1 MSLSRT
7 LRSRLFRLIASEGW
21 EKLRRPLADI
31 KRRLTFQP
39 HIVRVFLELDDP
51 YSYLLATYLD
61 ELSQSFDIE
70 LRLYLTEAITDAYRP
85 APELWPEYALED
97 SRALARE
104 LGIPFLDKG
113 VSPPVEHRR
122 RLTAALA
129 TQSGVDR
136 NREIVDGICSYWRG
150 DSERVARWANASSD
164 DEAEQTLAG
173 NQRRLKQLGH
183 YNTAMIHYGG
193 EWYWGVDRLHYL
205 VARLDSLGLRKSPSP
220 GIAAIRQAMRIDL
233 PVRPPASA
241 SSLPPLEFFLSFR
254 SPYSYLAINRVR
266 AIADA
271 FGVELRI
278 RLVLPMVMRKMQ
290 VPRAKALYI
299 AFDAGREA
307 RRLGIPFGKFHDPVG
322 KGIEFCM
329 AAAHVAKAE
338 NRHAEFVAEAARAI
352 FARGI
357 DVATEQGLRKVT
369 AKAALFW
376 PFVADNAGRDDW
388 RPLAEAARRD
398 MTEAGSWGVPTMKIG
413 DWKTWGQDRD
423 WLLVRHLEDLC
434 QSEDGVI
441 V

>member
-1 MSLSRT
+1 MSLSRM
-7 LRSRLFRLIASEGW
+7 LRSRLFDLLASEGW
-21 EKLRRPLADI
+21 EKTRRALAEI
-31 KRRLTFQP
+31 RRRLTFQP
-39 HIVRVFLELDDP
+39 HVVRVFLELDDP

-61 ELSQSFDIE
+61 ELSESFDIE
-70 LRLYLTEAITDAYRP
+70 LRLYLTEAVTDAYRP

-113 VSPPVEHRR
+113 ASPPAEYRR
-122 RLTAALA
+122 RLIATLA
-129 TQSGVDR
+129 TQSGDGI
-136 NREIVDGICSYWRG
+136 NRDIVDGVCAYWRG
-150 DSERVARWANASSD
+150 DGERVARLVNASSD
-164 DEAEQTLAG
+164 GEAESKLAD
-173 NQRRLKQLGH
+173 NQRRLKKLGH

-205 VARLDSLGLRKSPSP
+205 VSRLEALGLRKSPSP
-220 GIAAIRQAMRIDL
+220 GIDAIRQAMRIDL
-233 PVRPPASA
+233 PVRPPANA
-241 SSLPPLEFFLSFR
+241 ASLPPLELFFSFR
-254 SPYSYLAINRVR
+254 SPYSYLAIERVR
-266 AIADA
+266 AIANA

-290 VPRAKALYI
+290 VPRAKAFYI

-307 RRLGIPFGKFHDPVG
+307 RRLGVPFGKFHDPVG
-322 KGIEFCM
+322 RGIESCM
-329 AAAHVAKAE
+329 AAAHVAQEE
-338 NRHAEFVAEAARAI
+338 NRHAAFVTAAAQAI
-352 FARGI
+352 FARRI

-376 PFVADNAGRDDW
+376 PFVADNARRDDW
-388 RPLAEAARRD
+388 RKLAEAARRD